1 MIHMETW
8 PQYVRKVAGL
18 RKQEEI
24 AELTGLSQATVS
36 AWLRGAPGI
45 PRAETV
51 IAFARAFSRSPVEAL
66 VAAGYLQSD
75 EASVKARS
83 PLSEYSSS
91 ELLDEL
97 RSRNPD

>member
-1 MIHMETW
+1 MIAVETW

-36 AWLRGAPGI
+36 AWLRGAPGL

-51 IAFARAFSRSPVEAL
+51 IAFARGFSRSPVEAL

-75 EASVKARS
+75 EASVKART
-83 PLSEYSSS
+83 PLLEYSDR

-97 RSRNPD
+97 RRRAD